1 MAARVALTGGAYTAK
16 SLIANAQR
24 CVNLYPEN
32 NPESSQAPTPV
43 THYTTPG
50 LVDIFRPAR
59 GCVRGEYR
67 ATNGALYVVIGNA
80 VYFVDLVINY
90 GYTFMGNIT
99 AGHTPVSMSDNG
111 EVVVLVDGT
120 SQGYW
125 WPVGANNFPTE
136 FHEIADV
143 AFYGSTFVCYLD
155 GWFVFNRPGTTQF
168 YLSPNFWNGTDPFDP
183 LYIASKIGGPDQ
195 IIAIAVIHRE
205 LWLIG
210 QITSEVWYNEGNVD
224 FPFARLPGV
233 FLQHGMLRGWSIAQA
248 DVALFWLG
256 RDPQGQSVVFKSAN
270 YGAQRIS
277 THAIENAI
285 QDYDVVSDAV
295 GFCYQ
300 QEGHTFYVLT
310 FPTADH
316 TWVYDLA
323 TELWHERTWTDESGV
338 EHRSRVNCAVNAY
351 NKIICGDWENGK
363 LYYWDLD
370 EGTDA
375 GDPIVRRRGFPH
387 LLKDG
392 RRVSYD
398 SIILDMQVGTPPSA
412 DLSYTAQ
419 SSYLQDGPQVLLRWS
434 DTRGASWGNTVAIA
448 FGFTGDYERSLLLRN
463 LGMARDRVF
472 EVYWSFPYKTA
483 LQGAWITATPAE
495 T

>member
-1 MAARVALTGGAYTAK
+1 MAKVQLTGGAYSAR

-24 CVNLYPEN
+24 CVNLYPEI
-32 NPESSQAPTPV
+32 NPQSSQAPAPV
-43 THYTTPG
+43 THYLTPG
-50 LVDIFRPAR
+50 LVEIFQPAP
-59 GCVRGEYR
+59 GACVRGAYR

-90 GYTFMGNIT
+90 GYTLMGYIT
-99 AGHTPVSMSDNG
+99 AGDTPVSMSDNG
-111 EVVVLVDGT
+111 DVVVLVDGT
-120 SQGYW
+120 ANGYW
-125 WPVGANNFPTE
+125 WPVGANDFPAE
-136 FHEIADV
+136 FNQINDA
-143 AFYGSTFVCYLD
+143 AFYGSNFVCYLD
-155 GWFVFNRPGTTQF
+155 GWFIFNRRATTQF

-183 LYIASKIGGPDQ
+183 LYIASKIGGADQ

-210 QITSEVWYNEGNVD
+210 QLTSEVWYNEGGPD

-256 RDPQGQSVVFKSAN
+256 RNPQGQSMVFKSEGYA
-270 YGAQRIS
+270 ALRIS

-285 QDYDVVSDAV
+285 QEYEMVNDAV

-300 QEGHTFYVLT
+300 QEGHTFYVLN
-310 FPTADH
+310 FPAADK

-323 TELWHERTWTDESGV
+323 TQLWHERTWTDENGV

-351 NKIICGDWENGK
+351 NQIICGDWQNGT
-363 LYYWDLD
+363 LYRWDLN

-375 GDPIVRRRGFPH
+375 GHPIVRRRGFPH
-387 LLKDG
+387 LLKDA

-398 SIILDMQVGTPPSA
+398 SIILDMQVGTPPSG
-412 DLSYTAQ
+412 Q
-419 SSYLQDGPQVLLRWS
+419 VQDGDPPQVLVRWS
-434 DTRGASWGNTVAIA
+434 DTRGASWGNTVAIPFSLA
-448 FGFTGDYERSLLLRN
+448 GEYERSLLLRN

-472 EVYWSFPYKTA
+472 EVYWDFPFKTA
-483 LQGAWITATPAE
+483 LQGAWITATAAE